1 MIDEKFVIGILRGAI
16 LAIEQLAGAPAT
28 TEAPMKPATS
38 VVNGMRINDKDL
50 DGPYGNPIIKAADP
64 RDWIGPSM
72 KGHTLSECSP
82 EYLFLLASRYDYF
95 AEKADTEGA
104 VTSSG
109 KPKAPYDRR
118 EAARCRAWAQRLLNG
133 WTSPE
138 PIAADDPFTDTTV
151 TKAQIPWN
159 GPTGT
164 LADDDDIAF

>member
-1 MIDEKFVIGILRGAI
+1 MIDENLVLGILRGAI
-16 LAIEQLAGAPAT
+16 AAIEQLASAPT
-28 TEAPMKPATS
+28 NGAPMKPATS

-72 KGHTLSECSP
+72 KGKTLSECSP

-95 AEKADTEGA
+95 AEKAERDSV

-118 EAARCRAWAQRLLNG
+118 EAERCRAWAQRLLNG
-133 WTSPE
+133 WKPAS
-138 PIAADDPFTDTTV
+138 AVDV
-151 TKAQIPWN
+151 TGSEIPWSA
-159 GPTGT
+159 PAGT
-164 LADDDDIAF
+164 MAGDDEIPF